1 MSLERL
7 NELRQLE
14 KEDPNDPFI
23 LYAIGL
29 ELYKSDSFEAAEK
42 QLLKIA
48 SIHTDYC
55 PVFFKLG
62 QWYSESDQVENALNY
77 FNKAL
82 VIAEKENDKK
92 AVNEIKEAI
101 FMLED

>member
-14 KEDPNDPFI
+14 KEEPNDPFI

-29 ELYKSDSFEAAEK
+29 ELYKVDSFEAGEK

-48 SIHTDYC
+48 TLHSDYC

-62 QWYSESDQVENALNY
+62 QWYAEDNREEEALIY

-82 VIAEKENDKK
+82 VIAKKENDLK

>member
-14 KEDPNDPFI
+14 KEEPNDPFV

-48 SIHTDYC
+48 SVHTDYC

-62 QWYSESDQVENALNY
+62 QWYAEDDREEDALIY

-82 VIAEKENDKK
+82 LIAEKEKDKK

-101 FMLED
+101 YMIED